1 MISFRFSAKGSS
13 KLLRAHEQRLGASPG
28 IEGLG
33 GKRKTVEM
41 NVDYRDRRAYY
52 ENADAR

>member
-33 GKRKTVEM
+33 GKRKTV
-41 NVDYRDRRAYY
+41 RD
-52 ENADAR
+52 EC